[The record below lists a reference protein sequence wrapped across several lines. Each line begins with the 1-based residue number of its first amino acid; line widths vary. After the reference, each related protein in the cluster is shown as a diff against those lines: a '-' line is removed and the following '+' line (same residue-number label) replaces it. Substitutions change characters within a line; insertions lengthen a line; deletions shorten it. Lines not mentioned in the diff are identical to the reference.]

1 MTSHPTMQPGSDLE
15 ADGDAPTIVDIRQ
28 LTKVYHV
35 GVGVPALVNVDLC
48 IRQGE
53 YVAICGPSGSGKST
67 LMNILG
73 CLDRPTS
80 GTYLLGG
87 EDVSHLNDDEL
98 SAIRG
103 RKLGFVFQN
112 FNLIQQLTVLEN
124 LEVPLFYQGVPRRTR
139 LDRARV
145 TAEMVGLGDRAAHRP
160 NELSGGQ
167 QQRVAIGRA
176 LIHDPLVLLADEP
189 TGNLDSYTGSVIL
202 QVFDDL
208 SAAGKTVVIVTHE
221 QEVARRCRR
230 TVTLHD
236 GAIVDDKTNG

>member
-1 MTSHPTMQPGSDLE
+1 MTSHTTMQPSGE
-15 ADGDAPTIVDIRQ
+15 FTVDGDVPTIVDIRQ
-28 LTKVYHV
+28 LTKVYHI
-35 GVGVPALVNVDLC
+35 GVDVPALVNVDLC

-73 CLDRPTS
+73 CLDRPTN

-87 EDVSHLNDDEL
+87 EDVSYLDDDEL

-124 LEVPLFYQGVPRRTR
+124 LEVPLFYQGVPRRER
-139 LDRARV
+139 LDRAQA

-160 NELSGGQ
+160 SELSGGQ

-208 SAAGKTVVIVTHE
+208 SAAGKTIVIVTHE
-221 QEVARRCRR
+221 QDVANRCRR
-230 TVTLHD
+230 TVNLRD
-236 GAIVDDKTNG
+236 GAIIDDSLNE